1 VPAVPPPDAPMS
13 IERRIRRL
21 PPVRRYL
28 RTRRFARVQRETGA
42 LVVDPPGNFSSPIP
56 ALNEVRAR
64 EHEIFARPETV
75 PGIELRVAE
84 QLALAKELA
93 PFAEDQPFG
102 EHAREGLRYRFDNPY
117 FRWPDA
123 LVLHCLLR
131 WARPKR
137 LVEIGSGFSS
147 AVILD
152 TNDLFLDGTLSC
164 TFVEPHPS
172 RLEQLLQRDDARRH
186 KVIERPVQSVDLE
199 LFDALGS
206 NDVLFVD
213 SSHVAKV
220 GSDVNRIMFDVLP
233 RLRPGVLVHF
243 HDIGWPFEY
252 PREWIFQGRAW
263 NEAYLVR
270 AFLDFNNA
278 FEIMFFNH
286 YLSLFHQAEVAAA
299 MPLWGREAG
308 GSLWVRRSD
317 TAHT

>member
-1 VPAVPPPDAPMS
+1 MS
-13 IERRIRRL
+13 IERRIKRL

-28 RTRRFARVQRETGA
+28 RTRRFARIQRETGA

-56 ALNEVRAR
+56 ALNDVRAR
-64 EHEIFARPETV
+64 ADEIFACPDTL
-75 PGIELRVAE
+75 PGIDLRVAE
-84 QLALAKELA
+84 QLALAKELGR
-93 PFAEDQPFG
+93 FADDQPFG
-102 EHAREGLRYRFDNPY
+102 DRARDGLRYGFDNRY

-147 AVILD
+147 AAILD
-152 TNDLFLDGTLSC
+152 TNDLFLDGTMSC
-164 TFVEPHPS
+164 TFIEPHPS
-172 RLEQLLQRDDARRH
+172 RLNQLLLRDDARRH
-186 KVIERPVQSVDLE
+186 EVIERPVQRVDLE
-199 LFDALGS
+199 LFDALGP

-233 RLRPGVLVHF
+233 RLRAGVLVHF

-252 PREWIFQGRAW
+252 PREWIFEGRAW

-270 AFLDFNNA
+270 AFLDYNDS
-278 FEIMFFNH
+278 FEIVFFNH
-286 YLSLFHQAEVAAA
+286 YLSLFHQSEVASA
-299 MPLWGREAG
+299 MPLWAHEAG
-308 GSLWVRRSD
+308 GSLWIRRSG
-317 TAHT
+317 AAESHE